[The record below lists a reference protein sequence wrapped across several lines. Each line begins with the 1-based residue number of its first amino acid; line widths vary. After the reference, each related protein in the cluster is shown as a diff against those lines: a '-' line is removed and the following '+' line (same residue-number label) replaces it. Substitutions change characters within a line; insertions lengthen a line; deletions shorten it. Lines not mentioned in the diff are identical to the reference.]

1 LYQLYR
7 YEVARGE
14 PPKDATYFAN
24 AHVLL
29 HDDTCF
35 RFASLPG
42 NQVSFQ
48 MMDPD
53 KSEVPAGILEPS
65 FALYLRNFTEHSAPQ
80 PDPAAKLFLLRNFP
94 DGQAADPG
102 AMPPAAGVELTN
114 GLECKIATATS
125 KVSYVLDTEDVFRRH
140 RRQQGAQ
147 ASPDAAAQRVGKFR
161 GWVDEKARLR
171 REQAAVLEPWAPML
185 AAA

>member
-1 LYQLYR
+1 MGHELDRLTACCFPSYSSSVHSVGHPSAQESLAHLELSLSSRRTR

-53 KSEVPAGILEPS
+53 KSEVPAGAPAIL
-65 FALYLRNFTEHSAPQ
+65 
-80 PDPAAKLFLLRNFP
+80 
-94 DGQAADPG
+94 GQID
-102 AMPPAAGVELTN
+102 
-114 GLECKIATATS
+114 
-125 KVSYVLDTEDVFRRH
+125 
-140 RRQQGAQ
+140 
-147 ASPDAAAQRVGKFR
+147 
-161 GWVDEKARLR
+161 
-171 REQAAVLEPWAPML
+171 
-185 AAA
+185 

>member
-1 LYQLYR
+1 MPTLLLRCAR

-53 KSEVPAGILEPS
+53 KSEVPAGV
-65 FALYLRNFTEHSAPQ
+65 
-80 PDPAAKLFLLRNFP
+80 PAIP
-94 DGQAADPG
+94 
-102 AMPPAAGVELTN
+102 
-114 GLECKIATATS
+114 
-125 KVSYVLDTEDVFRRH
+125 
-140 RRQQGAQ
+140 
-147 ASPDAAAQRVGKFR
+147 
-161 GWVDEKARLR
+161 
-171 REQAAVLEPWAPML
+171 
-185 AAA
+185 

>member
-1 LYQLYR
+1 MRAARHHMHPVYTQSCDPSNQCLCAHLELSLLPCCTR

-53 KSEVPAGILEPS
+53 KSEVPAGVPAIHGQFNWIL
-65 FALYLRNFTEHSAPQ
+65 
-80 PDPAAKLFLLRNFP
+80 PA
-94 DGQAADPG
+94 
-102 AMPPAAGVELTN
+102 
-114 GLECKIATATS
+114 
-125 KVSYVLDTEDVFRRH
+125 
-140 RRQQGAQ
+140 
-147 ASPDAAAQRVGKFR
+147 
-161 GWVDEKARLR
+161 
-171 REQAAVLEPWAPML
+171 
-185 AAA
+185 

>member
-1 LYQLYR
+1 MLLLMYRR

-14 PPKDATYFAN
+14 APKDATYFAN

-53 KSEVPAGILEPS
+53 KSEVPAGEP
-65 FALYLRNFTEHSAPQ
+65 AVQT
-80 PDPAAKLFLLRNFP
+80 
-94 DGQAADPG
+94 
-102 AMPPAAGVELTN
+102 AAGLLF
-114 GLECKIATATS
+114 G
-125 KVSYVLDTEDVFRRH
+125 RH
-140 RRQQGAQ
+140 RQVLIGCYHVNTPRRCRLT
-147 ASPDAAAQRVGKFR
+147 AAT
-161 GWVDEKARLR
+161 
-171 REQAAVLEPWAPML
+171 
-185 AAA
+185 

>member
-1 LYQLYR
+1 MLLPVILIRCSHSSATLSARVCIPSKHSLLSRYAR
-7 YEVARGE
+7 YEVARGQ

-53 KSEVPAGILEPS
+53 KSEVPAGAPAVHGFFNLSPHQPTTGATRPTATTSPLPPCRPFSRNSQLHVQTASMLRGTDNWLARHCIWIHHPS
-65 FALYLRNFTEHSAPQ
+65 IC
-80 PDPAAKLFLLRNFP
+80 D
-94 DGQAADPG
+94 DCWQAA
-102 AMPPAAGVELTN
+102 MSVHL
-114 GLECKIATATS
+114 
-125 KVSYVLDTEDVFRRH
+125 
-140 RRQQGAQ
+140 
-147 ASPDAAAQRVGKFR
+147 
-161 GWVDEKARLR
+161 
-171 REQAAVLEPWAPML
+171 
-185 AAA
+185 

>member
-1 LYQLYR
+1 MPHCYGWDWTSPACCFHHIYSVFTQPSTSAPESFVHLELSLLLYPTR

-53 KSEVPAGILEPS
+53 KSEVPAG
-65 FALYLRNFTEHSAPQ
+65 AP
-80 PDPAAKLFLLRNFP
+80 AVR
-94 DGQAADPG
+94 G
-102 AMPPAAGVELTN
+102 LT
-114 GLECKIATATS
+114 S
-125 KVSYVLDTEDVFRRH
+125 
-140 RRQQGAQ
+140 
-147 ASPDAAAQRVGKFR
+147 
-161 GWVDEKARLR
+161 
-171 REQAAVLEPWAPML
+171 
-185 AAA
+185 

>member
-1 LYQLYR
+1 MLLSIILTRCSHNGASLSARVCVHPKLSLLSRCAR

-53 KSEVPAGILEPS
+53 KSEVPAG
-65 FALYLRNFTEHSAPQ
+65 APAVQ
-80 PDPAAKLFLLRNFP
+80 R
-94 DGQAADPG
+94 
-102 AMPPAAGVELTN
+102 LT
-114 GLECKIATATS
+114 S
-125 KVSYVLDTEDVFRRH
+125 
-140 RRQQGAQ
+140 
-147 ASPDAAAQRVGKFR
+147 
-161 GWVDEKARLR
+161 
-171 REQAAVLEPWAPML
+171 
-185 AAA
+185 